1 MTNWYHESLLLV
13 LFNIYYAI
21 HINKKGGGLL
31 VTICSSWLLV
41 RESLF
46 IRLCNIQTLLIF
58 DPFFFLPIETSG
70 AGGGLFG
77 QQTSTASGVGLF
89 GGATTTPQQTT
100 GGGGL
105 FGSTAAGTGAS
116 SFLKPAGGAFGT
128 AASTESTGRLCG
140 CSCCVCR
147 IVFVVTWVKINLYHL
162 YITAFPFP
170 TSQ

>member
-1 MTNWYHESLLLV
+1 MRESLL
-13 LFNIYYAI
+13 
-21 HINKKGGGLL
+21 
-31 VTICSSWLLV
+31 
-41 RESLF
+41 
-46 IRLCNIQTLLIF
+46 IRRCNIQSLLIF

-77 QQTSTASGVGLF
+77 QQTSTASGGGLF

-128 AASTESTGRLCG
+128 AASTGSTGRFSYWL
-140 CSCCVCR
+140 VEVAVF
-147 IVFVVTWVKINLYHL
+147 IVILVQFFIHKQLLW
-162 YITAFPFP
+162 
-170 TSQ
+170 